1 MEGLKMK
8 LIITILLVI
17 LVIYCWVQV
26 NSATAE
32 DWKSELNNQGNISTP
47 ILDYLESHG
56 VNLTYLGDEGGLHG
70 YLGESVNGQF
80 QTFYVSPD
88 GKHVISGIM
97 NNMTGINVTGVQIG
111 EMQKRFREAEE
122 LLLDE
127 NFLTGLQGA
136 EFEGYDLSGESSKNS
151 IKQQVGDKNSNGLVR
166 DPSDLVAIPESELS
180 KNLPIPTNEQSTIS
194 QLSGVKSFVAPTN
207 EKFDSYSQNEFKK
220 NRFLNAVSGTTYF
233 EIGDPNAKTI
243 VWKLADPNCGYC
255 NRAWEQL
262 KAYVNDGQIK
272 VRIIPVGLL
281 DGSRELVQS
290 VLLSE
295 NSAQIWV
302 NLHEGKRDN
311 IQNNF
316 SENQLHVV
324 NAKIAKN
331 LKFINEMGIKGT
343 PYLAFIDTRGEF
355 HSSRGLPVN
364 VEKFYSHL
372 TFD

>member
-1 MEGLKMK
+1 MK
-8 LIITILLVI
+8 LIITTLLVI

-26 NSATAE
+26 NSAVAE
-32 DWKSELNNQGNISTP
+32 DWKSELSNQENISTP

-56 VNLTYLGDEGGLHG
+56 VNLTYLGDEGGLNG

-127 NFLTGLQGA
+127 NLLTGLQGA
-136 EFEGYDLSGESSKNS
+136 EFEGYDSSGESIKNS
-151 IKQQVGDKNSNGLVR
+151 INQLGSNENSDRLAV
-166 DPSDLVAIPESELS
+166 DLSELETITESDLS
-180 KNLPIPTNEQSTIS
+180 KNLPIPTNERSTIS
-194 QLSGVKSFVAPTN
+194 QRNSAKSLVEPTN
-207 EKFDSYSQNEFKK
+207 ENYDSYSQNEFKK

-243 VWKLADPNCGYC
+243 VWKLADPNCVYC
-255 NRAWEQL
+255 HRALEQL
-262 KAYVNDGQIK
+262 KVYVENGQIK

-281 DGSRELVQS
+281 DGSREKVQS

-295 NSAQIWV
+295 NPAQIWID
-302 NLHEGKRDN
+302 LHEGKGAN
-311 IQNNF
+311 NQNNF

-324 NAKIAKN
+324 DAKIANN
-331 LKFINEMGIKGT
+331 LKFVDEMGIKGT
-343 PYLAFIDTRGEF
+343 PYLAFIDSRGEF

-364 VEKFYSHL
+364 LGKFLFHL
-372 TFD
+372 TVD